1 MNILGDVVF
10 ARIGLCSNGI
20 LRMSDVWWSLPLF
33 VIFILLDSVSV
44 IKTPRRKL
52 GQLVLGFSHTV
63 LSPALKIQKS
73 KLNLFVHTE

>member
-33 VIFILLDSVSV
+33 VIFILLDSVNV

-52 GQLVLGFSHTV
+52 GQLVLGFLSHSIESCFENTEI
-63 LSPALKIQKS
+63 KIE
-73 KLNLFVHTE
+73 FVCSH